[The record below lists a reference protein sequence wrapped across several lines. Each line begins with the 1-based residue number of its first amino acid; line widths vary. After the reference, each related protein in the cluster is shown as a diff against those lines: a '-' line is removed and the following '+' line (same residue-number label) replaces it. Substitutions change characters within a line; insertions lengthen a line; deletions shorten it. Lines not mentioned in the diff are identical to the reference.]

1 VVLAAA
7 MGIADS
13 LWTFGREIAGIDL
26 ARHDQRGRV
35 LSGFHGV
42 HNIGLALGPFV
53 GGLLAETMG
62 FRAAFLAY
70 GACAAISVPLGF
82 SGYEAGPAHLPKVGP
97 EPAGHSTP
105 VSLVAR
111 LRQLASL
118 FKQIQPDLRSTYMV
132 IVFATFTSFVHRV
145 TLQSML
151 PLYASELGFTPSQTG
166 LLFTIMGMFVF
177 VMILPAGFVIDKVG
191 RKWSSVPSTGIPAI
205 VFVLL
210 PFSNTFLE
218 LAVLLSLMG
227 VANGLSLGSL
237 ATSTYDVVP
246 AIVRGR
252 LQAVRRTVAE
262 VGGVCAPL
270 LGGFLADTF
279 GPEVPFLIYSPL
291 LVLSA
296 VLLAVIGRETLKR

>member
-1 VVLAAA
+1 
-7 MGIADS
+7 
-13 LWTFGREIAGIDL
+13 
-26 ARHDQRGRV
+26 
-35 LSGFHGV
+35 
-42 HNIGLALGPFV
+42 
-53 GGLLAETMG
+53 MG

-82 SGYEAGPAHLPKVGP
+82 SGYEAAAPRVAKPPP
-97 EPAGHSTP
+97 ESYGKR
-105 VSLVAR
+105 AR
-111 LRQLASL
+111 LSLAEWLGQLASL
-118 FKQIQPDLRSTYMV
+118 FKQIQPALRATYLV

-166 LLFTIMGMFVF
+166 LLFTIMGMFVL

-191 RKWSSVPSTGIPAI
+191 RKWASVPSTGIPAL
-205 VFVLL
+205 VFVLI
-210 PFSNTFLE
+210 PFSDSFFE
-218 LAVLLSLMG
+218 LAVLFSLMG

-252 LQAVRRTVAE
+252 LQAVRRTLAE
-262 VGGVCAPL
+262 IGGVCAPL
-270 LGGFLADTF
+270 LGGFFADTF
-279 GPEVPFLIYSPL
+279 GPEVPFLVYAPL